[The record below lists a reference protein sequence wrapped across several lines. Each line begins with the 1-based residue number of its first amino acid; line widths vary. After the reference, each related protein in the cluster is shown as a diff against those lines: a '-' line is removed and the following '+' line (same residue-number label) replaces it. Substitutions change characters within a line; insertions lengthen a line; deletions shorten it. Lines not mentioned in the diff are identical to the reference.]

1 MPESKT
7 PNKIDQLVGQRI
19 RWRRKELKWTQE
31 QLGERLHLTFQQVQ
45 KYEKGVNRISAG
57 RLYEMAGVLDVD
69 ILYFFDGAE
78 EYLALPIGMAEEA
91 EAAPLPQLDQ
101 EAMELVAAF
110 QKIEDDLLR
119 KSLLNTIK
127 AAASAGNARGAE
139 QANH

>member
-31 QLGERLHLTFQQVQ
+31 QLGEKLSLTFQQVQ

-57 RLYEMAGVLDVD
+57 RLFEVAGVLDVP
-69 ILYFFDGAE
+69 ILYFFEGAE
-78 EYLALPIGMAEEA
+78 DYLAMPAGMAEDS
-91 EAAPLPQLDQ
+91 EAAPLPHLDQ

-127 AAASAGNARGAE
+127 AAAAAGNVTGAE
-139 QANH
+139 QAEQ